1 MYKMDAMQTPQP
13 KVSFKEQMHQARE
26 DAILQSACRLLGE
39 KAFDAMT
46 MDDVA
51 NAVGIAKASLYKHFC
66 SKEELCS
73 AAMVQI
79 LGRVQ
84 TYLAGLPADM
94 PPLEKL
100 HALVRWSLERLL
112 TNEMP
117 LLPSRNSTLRAVLM
131 ANKDYLNGLV
141 AVSDQIGEI
150 VRVVLQT
157 NIADAAGA
165 AVPIVALERWLP
177 LPDAG
182 DEDTG
187 APRLLVLQHAGALVG
202 VRVDAVLGV
211 KPVATRAVRTVH
223 HTPDDSE
230 LFESVVP
237 ASAAAPMLC
246 ILEVARLMRLA
257 QAWCAAAE
265 LAPANCHDPGGTPWM
280 MEDTG
285 GVRASTGRG
294 RSIL

>member
-1 MYKMDAMQTPQP
+1 MQTQPP

-26 DAILQSACRLLGE
+26 EAILQSACRLLGE

-84 TYLAGLPADM
+84 TYLAGLPAEM
-94 PPLEKL
+94 QPLDKL
-100 HALVRWSLERLL
+100 RTLVRWSLERLL

-141 AVSDQIGEI
+141 GVSDQIGEWI
-150 VRVVLQT
+150 TEAQAQGGISPSLPPIVVLYTLYARACDPVVSFLKESGQYS
-157 NIADAAGA
+157 DAE
-165 AVPIVALERWLP
+165 IV
-177 LPDAG
+177 D
-182 DEDTG
+182 
-187 APRLLVLQHAGALVG
+187 LV
-202 VRVDAVLGV
+202 
-211 KPVATRAVRTVH
+211 VRTCF
-223 HTPDDSE
+223 DG
-230 LFESVVP
+230 L
-237 ASAAAPMLC
+237 AA
-246 ILEVARLMRLA
+246 R
-257 QAWCAAAE
+257 
-265 LAPANCHDPGGTPWM
+265 
-280 MEDTG
+280 
-285 GVRASTGRG
+285 
-294 RSIL
+294 